1 MQPDFGRTLA
11 EYAVRHRLAIISLT
25 ILFCLWAASGIGR
38 LSFSNDSRIYFSRDN
53 PQLKA
58 LEELENTFNKEDN
71 LLFVIAPENGNV
83 FTRETLAAIEEL
95 TRECWQIPF
104 SSRVN
109 SITNFQHTEA
119 REDELVVKDLV
130 RGSRSLSDEELA
142 SIRRTA
148 LAEQLLVNRLISP
161 EGKVTAVSVLI
172 TKPGN
177 NIDET
182 SKVAAYGR
190 ELAEKFRAKHP
201 ELKLYLTGGIMI
213 DNAFGEA
220 SRDDMRTLVPAM
232 YAVLLLVLALAL
244 KSFLG
249 TFAVL
254 LVIASSM
261 LVAIGLTG
269 WLGITMSP
277 STVNAPTIIL
287 TLAVADS
294 VHLLTTAFHLMQQ
307 KMGKKEALIESLHRN
322 FWALTITS
330 LTTAIGFLSMNFSDA
345 PPFRDLGNIVAMG
358 VLAAWL
364 LSILF
369 LPAFASLL
377 PLGVKIRKEKD
388 SRPFCDWVADFVI
401 RRRGILLVVSLLA
414 TGVSSLGIMRIE
426 LNDDFVKYFDNRYEF
441 RRATDFAEQHL
452 LGFNVIQY
460 TLSSGETGGINDPAY
475 LDALERFSQWYRRQP
490 KVAHVQSYV
499 DTIKR
504 LNKNMHGDDQ
514 SYYRIPDDRRL
525 AAQYLLLYEM
535 SLPFGHDLNNM
546 INIDKSSTRMIVSLR
561 SISSKELR
569 EMDTRARQWLRE
581 NAPAS
586 MFTYGTGLSIMFA
599 HISERNIKSML
610 GASFGALFLISLLLV
625 IALRSLKIGFIS
637 LLPNLTPA
645 FMAFGLW
652 GYFVGQVGLVISIL
666 AALTLGI
673 VVDDTVH
680 FLYKYLHARRRQGM
694 DPENAVRYA
703 FHTVGTALWMTTV
716 VLVAGFLVLA
726 FSGFKI
732 NADMGLMTAI
742 TIMIALG
749 MDFFFLPSLLLLT
762 DRK

>member
-1 MQPDFGRTLA
+1 MQIDFGRTLA

-25 ILFCLWAASGIGR
+25 VLFCLWAASGIGR
-38 LSFSNDSRIYFSRDN
+38 LSFSNDSRIYFSSDN

-71 LLFVIAPENGNV
+71 LLFVIAPQNGNV

-119 REDELVVKDLV
+119 REDELVVADLV
-130 RGSRSLSDEELA
+130 HDSRSLSDEDLA

-148 LAEQLLVNRLISP
+148 LAEPLLVNRLISP

-190 ELAEKFRAKHP
+190 GLAGKFRAKHP
-201 ELKLYLTGGIMI
+201 DLKLYLTGGIMI

-220 SRDDMRTLVPAM
+220 SRDDMQTLVPAM

-244 KSFLG
+244 KSFYG
-249 TFAVL
+249 TLAVL
-254 LVIASSM
+254 LVIVSSM
-261 LVAIGLTG
+261 VVAIGLTG
-269 WLGITMSP
+269 WLGLTMSP

-294 VHLLTTAFHLMQQ
+294 VHLLTTAFHLMNR

-322 FWALTITS
+322 LGAVTITS

-377 PLGVKIRKEKD
+377 PLRVKIREEKD
-388 SRPFCDWVADFVI
+388 SRPFCDWVAGFVI

-414 TGVSSLGIMRIE
+414 TGVSSLGMMRIE

-460 TLSSGETGGINDPAY
+460 TLSSGEAGGINDPAY

-490 KVAHVQSYV
+490 KVAHVQSYA

-504 LNKNMHGDDQ
+504 LNKNMHGDDE
-514 SYYRIPDDRRL
+514 SYFLIPDDRRL

-561 SISSKELR
+561 NISSRELR
-569 EMDTRARQWLRE
+569 EMDSRARQWLRE
-581 NAPAS
+581 NAPPS
-586 MFTYGTGLSIMFA
+586 MFSYGTGLSIMFA

-610 GASFGALFLISLLLV
+610 GASFGALFLISLVLIV
-625 IALRSLKIGFIS
+625 ALRSFKIGFLS

-645 FMAFGLW
+645 FTAFGLW

-716 VLVAGFLVLA
+716 VLAAGFLVLA
-726 FSGFKI
+726 FSGFEI

-749 MDFFFLPSLLLLT
+749 MDFFFLPSLLLLV